1 MRACYQDM
9 IEIRDSNLGNSQHA
23 VRAERAKKNKAI
35 AITLKGIRTAWRIK
49 EASVTFISLALAI
62 LAYLGGDLIP
72 SLVLFA
78 LNIIAAQYREVCLD
92 RE

>member
-49 EASVTFISLALAI
+49 EASVPLSLWHLQYLHTSEEISFRHWC
-62 LAYLGGDLIP
+62 YLL
-72 SLVLFA
+72 
-78 LNIIAAQYREVCLD
+78 
-92 RE
+92 

>member
-49 EASVTFISLALAI
+49 EASVTFISLALA
-62 LAYLGGDLIP
+62 YLGGDLIP

-78 LNIIAAQYREVCLD
+78 LNIIAAQYREECLD